1 MSRDAIAE
9 VLGQLDYGDGPDDVD
24 WRDRLREVDGLL
36 AAGVVVDVDE
46 LVISGGQD
54 LWHDLRR
61 TLHPLGWR
69 VVVSWSADELTLA
82 WAPPGTS
89 VAQVDASLAPY
100 VTAEGYGDGTA
111 SVVWYPALPAEWEP
125 TSGTQYDLHM
135 EPTAAALLTW
145 LGAA

>member
-9 VLGQLDYGDGPDDVD
+9 VLGRLDYGDGPDDVD
-24 WRDRLREVDGLL
+24 WPDRLREVDGLL

-69 VVVSWSADELTLA
+69 VVLSWTDHELIVA
-82 WAPPGTS
+82 WATPRTTTD
-89 VAQVDASLAPY
+89 QVDNLTAPY
-100 VTAEGYGDGTA
+100 VTAESYGNGTA
-111 SVVWYPALPAEWEP
+111 SVVWHPAVPRDWEP
-125 TSGTQYDLHM
+125 GGEVITDLHM

-145 LGAA
+145 LSTP